1 MVIFHRTLEWLVKST
16 DSSAVR
22 LPEPEP
28 QLKRKSTSPSPDKL
42 HIWLYEGGKSFYFLL
57 VGFVS
62 FVWGLILKTAFF
74 KHPLFINGKK
84 QNTLFITTKT
94 KYSQLDSNQLNH
106 EIALARKAWSDVQGQ
121 ALFSKKQPNLH
132 FLNLLFEVTLTRTC
146 YGNG

>member
-28 QLKRKSTSPSPDKL
+28 QLKRKSVSPSPDKL
-42 HIWLYEGGKSFYFLL
+42 NIWSYEGGKSFYFLF

-62 FVWGLILKTAFF
+62 FIWGLILKTAFF
-74 KHPLFINGKK
+74 KHPLFIHGKK
-84 QNTLFITTKT
+84 QNTLFITSKT

-106 EIALARKAWSDVQGQ
+106 EIALARKARSDVQGQ

-132 FLNLLFEVTLTRTC
+132 FLNLLFEVTLARTC
-146 YGNG
+146 HGNG